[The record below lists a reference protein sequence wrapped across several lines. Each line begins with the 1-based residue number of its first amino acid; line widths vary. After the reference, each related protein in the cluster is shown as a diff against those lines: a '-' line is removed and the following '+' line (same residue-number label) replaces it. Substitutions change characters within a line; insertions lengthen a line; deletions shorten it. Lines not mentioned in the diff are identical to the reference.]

1 MDVAF
6 YLGTLAIHWYGILI
20 ALAVIDVGIILLT
33 LRFANPMQKLQ
44 EFSVKKVFA

>member
-20 ALAVIDVGIILLT
+20 ALAVIAAIGIALIEAKRLKAT
-33 LRFANPMQKLQ
+33 CCTVHHYF
-44 EFSVKKVFA
+44 